1 MARAALRG
9 KVVTIVEAVLLFSL
23 GIVKTEGCEL
33 LFDWR
38 ADMGIIVSAG
48 VSACGALKKLA
59 VRVVL

>member
-1 MARAALRG
+1 M
-9 KVVTIVEAVLLFSL
+9 VEAVLLFSL
-23 GIVKTEGCEL
+23 GMVKTEGCES

-38 ADMGIIVSAG
+38 AEIGMMVSAG